1 MHALLH
7 AVPPTVQQAT
17 AVLTTPPDTPGHSS
31 ASLGQCLVGSL
42 FLSPGSWWAQGFIC
56 ALQDLYLQSCVS
68 FGGLMVGLM
77 ATSSYRSYAI
87 PRPTAPRA
95 PAPAAVHCSPIRPQ
109 EALKHSSVLVSVL
122 VSGSWYTK
130 ICLNPLSI
138 SGGYGV

>member
-7 AVPPTVQQAT
+7 AVLPTLQQAT
-17 AVLTTPPDTPGHSS
+17 TVLRTPPDPSGHSS
-31 ASLGQCLVGSL
+31 ASLGQSLVGSL

-56 ALQDLYLQSCVS
+56 ALQSCVS

-77 ATSSYRSYAI
+77 ATSSYRSDAT

-95 PAPAAVHCSPIRPQ
+95 PAPAAVHCSPVRPQ
-109 EALKHSSVLVSVL
+109 DALKHSSVLVSVG
-122 VSGSWYTK
+122 VSGSWCTK